1 MKAAARRWLE
11 AAGVEGAELT
21 VSEITCPDPACPGDE
36 TVILVLQ
43 AGRRSRAAKVRSPA
57 RDVTDEDVRSALL
70 AAGFKGPE

>member
-1 MKAAARRWLE
+1 
-11 AAGVEGAELT
+11 
-21 VSEITCPDPACPGDE
+21 
-36 TVILVLQ
+36 VLQ